1 MMFGMMGLGIIVLI
15 TVFGTVY
22 YAFERQTDLAGRQ
35 AATGDS
41 ILVIEELDTI
51 VNGFKNSKL

>member
-1 MMFGMMGLGIIVLI
+1 MGLGIIVLI